1 MKKFKSRKAG
11 CLFSLIKILFVFVV
25 LIFLGLYFFS
35 GKIINTA
42 ISTTGKLA
50 GVDMGGSANI
60 SWKSLEFSIDDFYIA
75 NPEGFSKGNAIS
87 FKQAYFK
94 PSISLGAIDG
104 SGPLVI
110 DEIRIVGIS
119 LLLEKNG
126 LLSPSNLSE
135 IKDKF
140 AALLPKSAEAQKLEK
155 EVETKQESQKPE
167 RKFII
172 RKLVFDD
179 GTVAFISK
187 GENLSQKLPSFTLS
201 NLGGEAGATAPEL
214 MGEVLVQLIDQAIR
228 ATAKSA
234 VDISTK
240 EGGDAVDA
248 LSDKLK
254 NLLK

>member
-11 CLFSLIKILFVFVV
+11 CLFSIIKILLVIVV
-25 LIFLGLYFFS
+25 LGFLGLYFFS

-50 GVDMGGSANI
+50 GVDMNGSASI

-75 NPEGFSKGNAIS
+75 NPEGFSKANAIS

-94 PSISLGAIDG
+94 PTLSFGAIDG
-104 SGPLVI
+104 SAPLVI
-110 DEIRIVGIS
+110 DEIRIVGVS

-140 AALLPKSAEAQKLEK
+140 AALVPESEGAPQQEKKEESPEQKS
-155 EVETKQESQKPE
+155 E

-172 RKLVFDD
+172 KKLVFED
-179 GTVAFISK
+179 GNVAFISK
-187 GENLSQKLPSFTLS
+187 GENLTQELPSFTLT
-201 NLGGEAGATAPEL
+201 NLGGENGATSSEL
-214 MGEVLVQLIDQAIR
+214 MGEVLVQLIDQAVR

-240 EGGDAVDA
+240 EGGNAVDTI
-248 LSDKLK
+248 SDKLK